1 MPYSLLKNFDEK
13 RSGKR
18 ISDEKFKK
26 LYENFSGTDKE
37 FAEFLNKKNIV
48 PGVPGS
54 EVGVKGGG
62 FTDKTVFGR
71 RNRIGIEANIEQSQA
86 PKLLK
91 KYNEREK

>member
-1 MPYSLLKNFDEK
+1 MGVFTDIIDK
-13 RSGKR
+13 RKGKR

-37 FAEFLNKKNIV
+37 FAEFLNKKNIA

-62 FTDKTVFGR
+62 FTAKTV
-71 RNRIGIEANIEQSQA
+71 
-86 PKLLK
+86 
-91 KYNEREK
+91 